1 MYLAH
6 PNHLPITP
14 GSLPNM
20 STHPVD
26 VDDSNRK
33 LEESAAAARL
43 TRSYGRV
50 EAVPDESERPD
61 IEYME

>member
-6 PNHLPITP
+6 LNHLPITP
-14 GSLPNM
+14 GSLSNT
-20 STHPVD
+20 STHPAD

-33 LEESAAAARL
+33 LEESAAAGL
-43 TRSYGRV
+43 TRSCGRV